1 MKVYSKS
8 DSTKKKNL
16 GALIVG
22 CVFVVCAIVI
32 TLCVTLADKPEPD
45 NVVPANGDAKTEY
58 VMPLAEYTLGQEFSD
73 MLVYN
78 ATLKQWR
85 THNGVDFT
93 APVGSAVKAV
103 YDGKVVKVET
113 TTLEGGVVTIE
124 QTDGLIAV
132 YKSLS
137 EIKVKEGDNVKSG
150 DEIGKVDSVMII
162 ESADGAHLHLEM
174 KKSGEYVDPMAY
186 LPGGKNK

>member
-32 TLCVTLADKPEPD
+32 TLCVTLADKPESD

-73 MLVYN
+73 KLVYN